1 MAKNIKLFTNVSDNK
16 LYVNIKS
23 NDEIKR
29 QPCNIITILDVSGS
43 MNDSASKNMSENDR
57 LSRLDLL
64 KHTCLTII
72 NLLNQND
79 TLGIV
84 TFSTDAKIKQTNI
97 YMTDDN
103 KKICSDIINSL
114 ETEGTTNIY
123 DGLVKGFNL
132 LDSIK
137 NNNNNSIILLTDGVS
152 NVNPPA
158 GILGTFKEYSKIL
171 NLKPYNLNTFGFS
184 ENIDSKLLRDI
195 SDYGNGVYGFIP
207 DASMVGTCFINYAS
221 SVLSTYMSN
230 VIIEITYE
238 DNTKQIENTGS
249 ILLEQDRELLIN
261 LYKPNIK
268 NISLKYN
275 NKYLDISNEV
285 QESIPLKTI
294 IRYDIINTVNKL
306 LIDNRNAKAVLD
318 ILYNKI
324 KTLSQGLNETDKKYI
339 ENYINDYEND
349 GQISIVFSKDEY
361 IRTWGVHYLLSLLR
375 SYEMQICLNFKDNGL
390 QNYANKLFSN
400 LRDEAEIIFLT
411 IPPPVRKIRN
421 STTIRPAVNMSNY
434 YNSGGSCYDGNSD
447 VKMFNNTFKKVKDLV
462 KGDEVLTKNN
472 NVAKIVCVIITK
484 ITKKSIKM
492 CNING
497 MYITPY
503 HPIIYNNQWKFPI
516 DCCNNVEDVK
526 IELIY
531 NLVLSNDHVLFIN
544 NTPVVSLGHN
554 INENVVRHNYLG
566 TNNVINDLSKKTDYI
581 SGVIMLNENDFER
594 DTITNEI
601 IKIN

>member
-29 QPCNIITILDVSGS
+29 QSCNIITILDVSGS
-43 MNDSASKNMSENDR
+43 MDDSASKNMSENDR

-137 NNNNNSIILLTDGVS
+137 NDNNNSIILLTDGVS

-230 VIIEITYE
+230 AIIEITYE

-261 LYKPNIK
+261 CLLYTSP
-268 NISLKYN
+268 S
-275 NKYLDISNEV
+275 
-285 QESIPLKTI
+285 P
-294 IRYDIINTVNKL
+294 
-306 LIDNRNAKAVLD
+306 
-318 ILYNKI
+318 
-324 KTLSQGLNETDKKYI
+324 
-339 ENYINDYEND
+339 
-349 GQISIVFSKDEY
+349 
-361 IRTWGVHYLLSLLR
+361 
-375 SYEMQICLNFKDNGL
+375 
-390 QNYANKLFSN
+390 
-400 LRDEAEIIFLT
+400 RD
-411 IPPPVRKIRN
+411 
-421 STTIRPAVNMSNY
+421 
-434 YNSGGSCYDGNSD
+434 
-447 VKMFNNTFKKVKDLV
+447 
-462 KGDEVLTKNN
+462 
-472 NVAKIVCVIITK
+472 
-484 ITKKSIKM
+484 
-492 CNING
+492 
-497 MYITPY
+497 
-503 HPIIYNNQWKFPI
+503 
-516 DCCNNVEDVK
+516 
-526 IELIY
+526 
-531 NLVLSNDHVLFIN
+531 
-544 NTPVVSLGHN
+544 
-554 INENVVRHNYLG
+554 
-566 TNNVINDLSKKTDYI
+566 
-581 SGVIMLNENDFER
+581 
-594 DTITNEI
+594 
-601 IKIN
+601 